1 MYFFVHLSYY
11 EDNTPEPRKAK
22 VLLVADTYT
31 EVIEQLDCHFGEES
45 IEKITLLQPFT
56 DNSVVYIDDVVET
69 HIRENE
75 LNGF

>member
-1 MYFFVHLSYY
+1 MYFFAHLSYY
-11 EDNTPEPRKAK
+11 EDNTLGPRKAK

-31 EVIEQLDCHFGEES
+31 EAIERLGCHFGEES

-56 DNSVVYIDDVVET
+56 DNSVVYIDDIVET
-69 HIRENE
+69 HIKENE